1 MAKAVKAKQL
11 IFSLPNKIGLLS
23 EVATAIAAANVNIEA
38 VCAYERGYGY
48 FMMVTDNNAK
58 AKRILSKMGAE
69 VHVEDVLSLEVPNKV
84 GQLEKVAKIVRS
96 GELER
101 DFPGW
106 LRHQRWTR
114 LTTAVLCCAAAKRT
128 RRCSTRSMR
137 PAITPPPRCAGPR
150 GPRGI
155 SGPRG

>member
-69 VHVEDVLSLEVPNKV
+69 VHVEDVLSLEVS
-84 GQLEKVAKIVRS
+84 RS
-96 GELER
+96 QTRKSPVSALSAR
-101 DFPGW
+101 SW
-106 LRHQRWTR
+106 LNLPRQQ
-114 LTTAVLCCAAAKRT
+114 TT
-128 RRCSTRSMR
+128 
-137 PAITPPPRCAGPR
+137 IW
-150 GPRGI
+150 
-155 SGPRG
+155 